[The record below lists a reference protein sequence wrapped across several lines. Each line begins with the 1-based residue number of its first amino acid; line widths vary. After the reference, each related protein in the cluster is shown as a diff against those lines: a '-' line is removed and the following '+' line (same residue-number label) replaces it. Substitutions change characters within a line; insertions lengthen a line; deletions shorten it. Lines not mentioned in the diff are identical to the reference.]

1 MPTPAGPK
9 RVKEIVMRTYDQQR
23 YRMLVRI
30 TEFGV
35 AHRDLFPADGPAR
48 RLFAVVETAVDQ
60 LSNYVTAQ
68 DAGRVASRESA
79 VSKAAARKALNE
91 ALDIIARTARA
102 LDIPDIRSTFYLPPV
117 RNDYEAATAARTFM
131 RDAAPLRG
139 PLIAHGLPKSFLAD
153 LRDRL
158 DAFERATHDRL
169 SALETCAA
177 AAAGLGTSMALAV
190 NALTRLDAI
199 VANTL
204 RAEPWLLQTW
214 TTLRRVPRVRA
225 MRRRVEAPAGTS
237 AAATAGA
244 AVVRGT

>member
-1 MPTPAGPK
+1 M

-30 TEFGV
+30 TEFSA
-35 AHRDLFPADGPAR
+35 AHRELFPADGPAS

-60 LSNYVTAQ
+60 LGNYVAAQ

-91 ALDIIARTARA
+91 ALDVIARTARA
-102 LDIPDIRSTFYLPPV
+102 VEIPVIRSTFYLPPV

-169 SALETCAA
+169 SALEMCAA
-177 AAAGLGTSMALAV
+177 AAAGLGTAMALAT

-225 MRRRVEAPAGTS
+225 MRRRADVPAGMSS
-237 AAATAGA
+237 AASTTGAG
-244 AVVRGT
+244 VTPGT